1 MKALKTTTNG
11 NTFFATAMTVTLVAL
26 LLLGIT
32 FASGY
37 VVGAVRHAPKRP
49 TEFTL
54 PAPSRWCFMAETPHA
69 SNGCKSLRTDI

>member
-1 MKALKTTTNG
+1 MKTLKTTTNG

-26 LLLGIT
+26 FLGGVA

-37 VVGAVRHAPKRP
+37 VVGSVRHAPKRP

-54 PAPSRWCFMAETPHA
+54 PAPSRWCFMQETPHA
-69 SNGCKSLRTDI
+69 SNGCKQPRTDI